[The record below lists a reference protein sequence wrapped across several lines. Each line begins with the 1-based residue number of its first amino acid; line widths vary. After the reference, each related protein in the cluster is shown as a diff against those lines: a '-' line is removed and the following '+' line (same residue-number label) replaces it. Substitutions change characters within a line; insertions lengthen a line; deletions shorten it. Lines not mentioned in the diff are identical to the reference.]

1 MIKFR
6 KVKKYNLIFGVII
19 GFVLAQMVLAEGYA
33 ILAAKQQSG
42 EIFDVNLIA
51 GVNNPLK
58 MLALVVFIITVII
71 FNTKIFGKIN
81 LNKIGLYLILVVLVS
96 IIVAIQV
103 TFMFCRIIFLLY
115 PNFEYKISN
124 NYFFSINIFYIVA
137 FIGIAT
143 FLITFTLLVNIK
155 VNYIKYLT
163 KEVKIIKNEGFGKVI
178 KVKGGD
184 ELAEL
189 CGSINDMSL
198 ELGEKI
204 ANEKKIENNKNELI
218 TNISHDLKTPLTSII
233 GYLELLNSTE
243 ISEREKDEYIQ
254 IAYNKSLRLKEL
266 VNELFEYTKLASN
279 ELILK
284 KDRVNI
290 SVVLSQAVGESII
303 NFSDKNIDVVLDNPY
318 DELFCNVDSAQIL
331 RVFENLIKNAE
342 KYSDINSVF
351 KVVVRL
357 DKEQIVISFRNKC
370 TEIKEE
376 DLENIFEKFY
386 RKDKSRSNEGS
397 GLGLP
402 IAKRIIELY
411 GGNILAEKIN
421 EDIKFNIYLE
431 SIE

>member
-58 MLALVVFIITVII
+58 MFALVVFIITVII

-357 DKEQIVISFRNKC
+357 YKEQIVISFRNKC

>member
-33 ILAAKQQSG
+33 ILAAKQQIG

-357 DKEQIVISFRNKC
+357 YKEQIVISFRNKC

-421 EDIKFNIYLE
+421 EDIKFDIYLE

>member
-6 KVKKYNLIFGVII
+6 KVNKYNLIFGVII

-357 DKEQIVISFRNKC
+357 YKEQIVISFRNKC
-370 TEIKEE
+370 TEINEE

-386 RKDKSRSNEGS
+386 RKDKARSNEGS

>member
-42 EIFDVNLIA
+42 EIFDVNLLA

-198 ELGEKI
+198 
-204 ANEKKIENNKNELI
+204 
-218 TNISHDLKTPLTSII
+218 
-233 GYLELLNSTE
+233 
-243 ISEREKDEYIQ
+243 
-254 IAYNKSLRLKEL
+254 
-266 VNELFEYTKLASN
+266 
-279 ELILK
+279 
-284 KDRVNI
+284 
-290 SVVLSQAVGESII
+290 
-303 NFSDKNIDVVLDNPY
+303 
-318 DELFCNVDSAQIL
+318 
-331 RVFENLIKNAE
+331 
-342 KYSDINSVF
+342 
-351 KVVVRL
+351 
-357 DKEQIVISFRNKC
+357 
-370 TEIKEE
+370 
-376 DLENIFEKFY
+376 
-386 RKDKSRSNEGS
+386 
-397 GLGLP
+397 
-402 IAKRIIELY
+402 
-411 GGNILAEKIN
+411 
-421 EDIKFNIYLE
+421 
-431 SIE
+431 

>member
-51 GVNNPLK
+51 GINNPLK

-178 KVKGGD
+178 KIKGGD

-357 DKEQIVISFRNKC
+357 YKEQIVISFRNKC

>member
-1 MIKFR
+1 MIKLI

-33 ILAAKQQSG
+33 ILASKQQSG
-42 EIFDVNLIA
+42 EIFDVNLLA

-71 FNTKIFGKIN
+71 FNTKVFRKIN
-81 LNKIGLYLILVVLVS
+81 LNKIGLYLILVILVS
-96 IIVAIQV
+96 IIVAIQG
-103 TFMFCRIIFLLY
+103 TFIFCRIIFLLY
-115 PNFEYKISN
+115 PNFEYKIIN

-137 FIGIAT
+137 FFGIST
-143 FLITFTLLVNIK
+143 FLITFALLVNIK

-243 ISEREKDEYIQ
+243 ISERKKDEYIQ
-254 IAYNKSLRLKEL
+254 IAYNKSLRPKEL

-284 KDRVNI
+284 KDRINI

-357 DKEQIVISFRNKC
+357 EKEQIVISFRNKC

-386 RKDKSRSNEGS
+386 RKNKSRSNEGS

>member
-357 DKEQIVISFRNKC
+357 YKEQIVISFRNKC

>member
-155 VNYIKYLT
+155 VNYI
-163 KEVKIIKNEGFGKVI
+163 F
-178 KVKGGD
+178 
-184 ELAEL
+184 
-189 CGSINDMSL
+189 
-198 ELGEKI
+198 
-204 ANEKKIENNKNELI
+204 
-218 TNISHDLKTPLTSII
+218 
-233 GYLELLNSTE
+233 
-243 ISEREKDEYIQ
+243 
-254 IAYNKSLRLKEL
+254 
-266 VNELFEYTKLASN
+266 
-279 ELILK
+279 
-284 KDRVNI
+284 
-290 SVVLSQAVGESII
+290 
-303 NFSDKNIDVVLDNPY
+303 
-318 DELFCNVDSAQIL
+318 
-331 RVFENLIKNAE
+331 
-342 KYSDINSVF
+342 
-351 KVVVRL
+351 
-357 DKEQIVISFRNKC
+357 
-370 TEIKEE
+370 KEE
-376 DLENIFEKFY
+376 
-386 RKDKSRSNEGS
+386 
-397 GLGLP
+397 
-402 IAKRIIELY
+402 
-411 GGNILAEKIN
+411 
-421 EDIKFNIYLE
+421 
-431 SIE
+431 

>member
-204 ANEKKIENNKNELI
+204 ANEKK
-218 TNISHDLKTPLTSII
+218 LKII
-233 GYLELLNSTE
+233 
-243 ISEREKDEYIQ
+243 KM
-254 IAYNKSLRLKEL
+254 SL
-266 VNELFEYTKLASN
+266 
-279 ELILK
+279 
-284 KDRVNI
+284 
-290 SVVLSQAVGESII
+290 
-303 NFSDKNIDVVLDNPY
+303 
-318 DELFCNVDSAQIL
+318 
-331 RVFENLIKNAE
+331 
-342 KYSDINSVF
+342 
-351 KVVVRL
+351 
-357 DKEQIVISFRNKC
+357 
-370 TEIKEE
+370 
-376 DLENIFEKFY
+376 
-386 RKDKSRSNEGS
+386 
-397 GLGLP
+397 
-402 IAKRIIELY
+402 
-411 GGNILAEKIN
+411 
-421 EDIKFNIYLE
+421 
-431 SIE
+431 

>member
-357 DKEQIVISFRNKC
+357 YKEQIVISFRNKC

-397 GLGLP
+397 GLGIP

>member
-51 GVNNPLK
+51 GVNNPLN

-115 PNFEYKISN
+115 PNFEYKINN

>member
-51 GVNNPLK
+51 GINNPLK

-357 DKEQIVISFRNKC
+357 YKEQIVISFRNKC